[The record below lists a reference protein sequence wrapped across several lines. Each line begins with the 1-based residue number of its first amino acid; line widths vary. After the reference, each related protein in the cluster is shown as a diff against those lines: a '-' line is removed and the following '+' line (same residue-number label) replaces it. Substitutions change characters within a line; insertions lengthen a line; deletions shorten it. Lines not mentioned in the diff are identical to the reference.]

1 MSSSSRRHV
10 RVNVHV
16 LPQYEK
22 IELMTK
28 KPAGLIFE
36 DERFEIHWLENHVI
50 HPPLTPLTEL
60 SRENVR
66 KVSYVPSPSQRDRI
80 EKIVN
85 FSVWPRDELR

>member
-1 MSSSSRRHV
+1 M
-10 RVNVHV
+10 HV

-28 KPAGLIFE
+28 KQAGLIFE

-80 EKIVN
+80 EKMYAKDCKLFRLAKGRAAVSE
-85 FSVWPRDELR
+85 FK